1 MSINLDHNKFVNL
14 LIEKTNQKLNQFQNQ
29 IILLET
35 QLQLAVDLNNTV
47 QKENEALNSEI
58 EKLKKKKEKS
68 LVNTSND
75 SSLPN

>member
-1 MSINLDHNKFVNL
+1 LSINLDHNKFVNL